1 MTKTKFVGLR
11 MEENIYEMVDDI
23 ATHENLD
30 KSSALKIL
38 IKEGWKGMKLK
49 KALDLYAQGLVS
61 VDKAAK
67 MAKLTISEM
76 MNQIAK
82 NGIKSEETLEEYREG
97 VHLLMRNKQKI

>member
-1 MTKTKFVGLR
+1 MAKTKFVGLR

-23 ATHENLD
+23 ATDENLD

-49 KALDLYAQGLVS
+49 KALDLYAQSLVS

-76 MNQIAK
+76 MNAIAN
-82 NGIKSEETLEEYREG
+82 NGIKSEETLEEYRDG
-97 VHLLMRNKQKI
+97 VRMLIKKG